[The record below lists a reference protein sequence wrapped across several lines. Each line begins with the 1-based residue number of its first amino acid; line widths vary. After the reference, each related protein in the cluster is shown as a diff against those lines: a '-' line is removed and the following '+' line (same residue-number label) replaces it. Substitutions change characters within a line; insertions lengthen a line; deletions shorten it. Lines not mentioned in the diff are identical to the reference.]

1 MPNAAILSP
10 PLLLPAASP
19 APASAGRSPGYYAW
33 RRLRRNVGAMGGL
46 LVIATATLV
55 ALLGYAIMP
64 DSSPNANAAVPALQ
78 KQPPGFTVPVVWIKR
93 PDVPPAPSA
102 LQFLLHGREPATRLV
117 PTARLVALGRDSV
130 QLDPPISLGLP
141 IGSGEIVRR
150 SELADNR
157 ASAQSPT
164 YKSFPLGTD
173 RAGRDVLS
181 RLLLGTRI
189 SLGIG
194 LVAALLS
201 LVVGATVGAIGGY
214 FGGWPD
220 RAARFLMTVVWSI
233 PGVMLVVAISLAVG
247 SKDVWVT
254 FVAVGLT
261 MWVDVARVV
270 RGQMLALKEKPF
282 VDAQRVLGI
291 PTARLVVRHLLPN
304 MLGPL
309 IVVTTAN
316 FASAILL
323 EAGLSFLGLGVQP
336 PAPSWGLMV
345 SEGFQ
350 LLGTRAGFW
359 LTLWPSLA
367 ISALVFAFNLLGNG
381 LRDAFDPATP
391 LTAGRT

>member
-1 MPNAAILSP
+1 ML
-10 PLLLPAASP
+10 
-19 APASAGRSPGYYAW
+19 
-33 RRLRRNVGAMGGL
+33 GL
-46 LVIATATLV
+46 IVIGLATLV
-55 ALLGYAIMP
+55 AILGYAIMP

-78 KQPPGFTVPVVWIKR
+78 KQPPGFTVLVARVQR
-93 PDVPPAPSA
+93 PDVPPAPGWLSFMLYGA
-102 LQFLLHGREPATRLV
+102 EPTYRLVPATRIV
-117 PTARLVALGRDSV
+117 ELGHDSV
-130 QLDPPISLGLP
+130 RLEPPAELGLP
-141 IGSGEIVRR
+141 VGSGEVVSGHHVLLPPLPR
-150 SELADNR
+150 E
-157 ASAQSPT
+157 QVET
-164 YKSFPLGTD
+164 YPLLPKSFLLGTD

-201 LVVGATVGAIGGY
+201 LVLGATVGAIGGY
-214 FGGWPD
+214 FGGWAD
-220 RAARFLMTVVWSI
+220 RVARFVMTVVWSV

-247 SKDVWVT
+247 SKGVWVT

-270 RGQMLALKEKPF
+270 RGQMLSLREKPF
-282 VDAQRVLGI
+282 VDAQRVLGLS
-291 PTARLVVRHLLPN
+291 TARIVARHLLPN

-359 LTLWPSLA
+359 LTLLPSVA
-367 ISALVFAFNLLGNG
+367 ISLLVFAFNLLGNG

-391 LTAGRT
+391 LTAGR